1 MGYCDYL
8 KNLLRP
14 LGIYDLSDRSLSAS
28 ELEALGHGLDGAEAA
43 IDYAE
48 RESALSTAEGEGLD
62 RWEALFANTPVHYST
77 ELRREAIA
85 ALLRI
90 GGDSF
95 TLSAINDT
103 ISGCGI
109 KALVQEKE
117 QFGYVRVIFPDVAGI
132 PEGFKQIRTIILD
145 IIPCHLE
152 VEFYFRYLTWAECEA
167 AGYTWAAVEAAAHTW
182 ASFQLAVPPEE

>member
-14 LGIYDLSDRSLSAS
+14 LGIYDLSDGSLSAS
-28 ELEALGHGLDGAEAA
+28 ELEALGRGLDGAEAA
-43 IDYAE
+43 INYTE
-48 RESALSTAEGEGLD
+48 RESALPTAEGEGLD
-62 RWEALFANTPVHYST
+62 LWESLFANTPVHYSN

-95 TLSAINDT
+95 TLDAINDT

-117 QFGYVRVIFPDVAGI
+117 EFGYVRVIFPEVAGI
-132 PEGFKQIRTIILD
+132 PEGFEQIRTIILD

-152 VEFYFRYLTWAECEA
+152 VEFYFRYLTWAECHA
-167 AGYTWAAVEAAAHTW
+167 RGYTWAYVHQKEHTW
-182 ASFQLAVPPEE
+182 YSFQLDV

>member
-14 LGIYDLSDRSLSAS
+14 LGIYDLSDGSLSAS
-28 ELEALGHGLDGAEAA
+28 ELEALGHGLDGAETA
-43 IDYAE
+43 INYTE
-48 RESALSTAEGEGLD
+48 RESALPTAEGEGLD
-62 RWEALFANTPVHYST
+62 LWESLFANTPVHYST

-95 TLSAINDT
+95 TLDAINDT

-109 KALVQEKE
+109 RAQVFETGVGSVQ
-117 QFGYVRVIFPDVAGI
+117 VRFPGVAGV
-132 PEGFKQIRTIILD
+132 PQGFEQLKIIIED
-145 IIPCHLE
+145 ILPAHLAIE
-152 VEFYFRYLTWAECEA
+152 YWFWYLTWEELERKFSCWADIHA
-167 AGYTWAAVEAAAHTW
+167 LDLTWERLVTY
-182 ASFQLAVPPEE
+182 VDDI

>member
-1 MGYCDYL
+1 MGYSDHL

-14 LGIYDLSDRSLSAS
+14 LGIYDLTSGSLSAS
-28 ELEALGHGLDGAEAA
+28 ELDALGTGLDNAEQA

-48 RESALSTAEGEGLD
+48 REGSLSTATGEGLD
-62 RWEALFANTPVHYST
+62 LWESLFASAPVHYSI

-95 TLSAINDT
+95 TLNAINDT

-109 KALVQEKE
+109 RAVVLEKE
-117 QFGYVRVIFPDVAGI
+117 RFGYVRVIFPDVIGI
-132 PEGFKQIRTIILD
+132 PEDFDRIRTIILD

-152 VEFYFRYLTWAECEA
+152 VEFYFRYLTWAECHA
-167 AGYTWAAVEAAAHTW
+167 HGYTWAIVHQREYTW
-182 ASFQLAVPPEE
+182 YGFQTAI

>member
-14 LGIYDLSDRSLSAS
+14 LGIYNLADGSLSAS
-28 ELEALGHGLDGAEAA
+28 ELEALGRGLDEASQA
-43 IDYAE
+43 MDYAE
-48 RESALSTAEGEGLD
+48 REGALPTASGEGLD
-62 RWEALFANTPVHYST
+62 RWESLFASAPVHYST
-77 ELRREAIA
+77 LLRREAIA

-109 KALVQEKE
+109 RAVAQEKDR
-117 QFGYVRVIFPDVAGI
+117 FGYIRVIFPEVAGI
-132 PEGFKQIRTIILD
+132 PEDFDRIRTIILD

-152 VEFYFRYLTWAECEA
+152 VEFYFRYLTWAECHA
-167 AGYTWAAVEAAAHTW
+167 YGYTWAVVHQREYTWHT
-182 ASFQLAVPPEE
+182 FQLAV

>member
-62 RWEALFANTPVHYST
+62 R
-77 ELRREAIA
+77 REA
-85 ALLRI
+85 ALATRLCF
-90 GGDSF
+90 G
-95 TLSAINDT
+95 TLQT
-103 ISGCGI
+103 QM
-109 KALVQEKE
+109 L
-117 QFGYVRVIFPDVAGI
+117 
-132 PEGFKQIRTIILD
+132 LD
-145 IIPCHLE
+145 WHLG
-152 VEFYFRYLTWAECEA
+152 RLSKLPLDRLA
-167 AGYTWAAVEAAAHTW
+167 AAVR
-182 ASFQLAVPPEE
+182 P

>member
-1 MGYCDYL
+1 MGYCDHL

-14 LGIYDLSDRSLSAS
+14 LGVYDLTPGTLSAS
-28 ELEALGHGLDGAEAA
+28 ELEALGQGLDKASEAM
-43 IDYAE
+43 DYAE
-48 RESALSTAEGEGLD
+48 QEGSLPTASGLGLD
-62 RWEALFANTPVHYST
+62 RWESLFASAPVHYST

-95 TLSAINDT
+95 TLAAINDT

-109 KALVQEKE
+109 RALVQEKDR
-117 QFGYVRVIFPDVAGI
+117 FGYIRVIFPEVAGI
-132 PEGFKQIRTIILD
+132 PEDFERIRTIILD

-152 VEFYFRYLTWAECEA
+152 VEFYFRYLTWAECHA
-167 AGYTWAAVEAAAHTW
+167 HGYTWAIVHQQEYTWHT
-182 ASFQLAVPPEE
+182 FQLAV